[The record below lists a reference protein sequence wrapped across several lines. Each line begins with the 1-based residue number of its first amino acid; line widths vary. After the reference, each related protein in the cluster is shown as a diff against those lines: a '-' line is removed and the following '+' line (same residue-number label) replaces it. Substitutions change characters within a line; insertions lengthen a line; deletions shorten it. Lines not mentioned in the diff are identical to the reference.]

1 MLRNLLGNKRSANT
15 AKERLRLVLIHDR
28 STLPPGVMEDL
39 RKELIEVV
47 ARHIDVDRNAVRVE
61 MVQEGRSAT
70 LQAEIPIKAAP
81 VRPTSE

>member
-1 MLRNLLGNKRSANT
+1 
-15 AKERLRLVLIHDR
+15 
-28 STLPPGVMEDL
+28 
-39 RKELIEVV
+39 
-47 ARHIDVDRNAVRVE
+47 VDRNAVRVE